1 MLLLIIAT
9 ALQFTDF
16 VLVLF
21 WSLEAIALFWVGG
34 YVQRSFVWKTA
45 LALFGLAALT
55 LGTIEH
61 SLWYESVAWYT
72 PLLTERTGAFWTL
85 AGSLM
90 LCSLLFRTGD
100 TLSEQKRHHALQVAG
115 LVVLFVWTTVEV
127 NDYFRL
133 LIQSATGGALGTL
146 KNIRQLA
153 VSGVWLMDA
162 VLIMA
167 LGMWQRIQVV
177 RITAIV
183 FLRLCDSEDVTI
195 RFIISGY
202 PVPDCVLY
210 WSRGDFDA
218 GVVWVSSVGAGKGW
232 EDGRGRENRDLRQIS
247 DWGILDLLNMGA
259 GMNQGTGDGK
269 AMQGIKDLSADF

>member
-21 WSLEAIALFWVGG
+21 WSLEAVALFWVGG

-115 LVVLFVWTTVEV
+115 LVVLFVWTTIEV

-162 VLIMA
+162 VLIMV

-183 FLRLCDSEDVTI
+183 FFGCAILKMFLYDLSFLDTLYRIVS
-195 RFIISGY
+195 FIGLGVILMLVSYGY
-202 PVPDCVLY
+202 HR
-210 WSRGDFDA
+210 WEQ
-218 GVVWVSSVGAGKGW
+218 GK
-232 EDGRGRENRDLRQIS
+232 DGRMEGE
-247 DWGILDLLNMGA
+247 
-259 GMNQGTGDGK
+259 GK
-269 AMQGIKDLSADF
+269 IEI